1 MENSG
6 KLKLI
11 LFLSFFTFYYYF
23 ITCNKRLLESFL
35 GKIYSIVA
43 LRMSVFSS
51 LSNNVLP

>member
-11 LFLSFFTFYYYF
+11 LFLSFFTFYCYF